1 MWGIVALADKYPA
14 RIFEQACAHALA
26 GNVRS
31 SKQLRA
37 IANRL
42 LEQALLR
49 LEQAPQSELPL
60 TQEHELIRPTSD
72 YNEFFTR
79 STRTSEDLTPPPTEE
94 SAP

>member
-1 MWGIVALADKYPA
+1 MPPWQQPALGSA
-14 RIFEQACAHALA
+14 RALA

-42 LEQALLR
+42 LEQALVR
-49 LEQAPQSELPL
+49 LDQAPQSELAL
-60 TQEHELIRPTSD
+60 TQEHALIRPASD
-72 YNEFFTR
+72 YSEFFTR
-79 STRTSEDLTPPPTEE
+79 SACCASEDLSPPATEE